1 MSLRP
6 PTDGNNSEEIPFAR
20 RLVASR
26 RITSSRFRYF
36 LLGSVFLTLFTVF
49 IALNF
54 FPNPEISI
62 STNRG
67 KLKAR
72 ISKDGLLLG
81 HFPYK
86 EVSKDKLA
94 SVYPGME
101 VHKSVARDLANMRAS
116 AAAQGVQLIVIS
128 GFRSIDLQRQIFYEN
143 KSARNQI
150 AIERAKVSA
159 PPGYSE
165 HSTGFAVDFGD
176 GTMRSTDFEVE
187 FEKTPAYLW
196 LKKNAAKFHFVLSF
210 PKNNIQG
217 VSYEPWHWR
226 YEGTVEALK
235 EFEPANRKRRRK
247 R

>member
-1 MSLRP
+1 MSSESP
-6 PTDGNNSEEIPFAR
+6 KDSNNFDEIPLAR
-20 RLVASR
+20 RLGASR
-26 RITSSRFRYF
+26 RITSARFRYF
-36 LLGSVFLTLFTVF
+36 LLGSIFLTLFTVF
-49 IALNF
+49 VSFNL
-54 FPNPEISI
+54 FPKQNILLS
-62 STNRG
+62 SSKRNV
-67 KLKAR
+67 KAK

-86 EVSKDKLA
+86 EASKDNLR

-101 VHKSVARDLANMRAS
+101 VHKSVANDLAKMRA
-116 AAAQGVQLIVIS
+116 AAASQGIQLIVIS

-150 AIERAKVSA
+150 AIERARVSA

-165 HSTGFAVDFGD
+165 HSTGLAVDFGD
-176 GTMRSTDFEVE
+176 GTMRSTDFEE
-187 FEKTPAYLW
+187 SFEKTPAFLW
-196 LKKNAAKFHFVLSF
+196 LRRNAAKFHFVLSF

-247 R
+247 